1 MIRFVEVHGIDID
14 DNKKYFGFY
23 NTTFNTFLSLSN
35 SIVFESITDFE
46 LFYDENCKID
56 KKRLDG
62 LIPDS
67 WLEYEKSI
75 LDVD

>member
-23 NTTFNTFLSLSN
+23 DTTTNTFLDFSN
-35 SIVFESITDFE
+35 SFVFESISDFE
-46 LFYDENCKID
+46 LFYDENRKIA